1 MAETTIGGIMR
12 QTIPVLLFVLLVQ
25 IGSGLGLGGME
36 DDFRRLSGLVVMVP
50 PMLGLRG
57 NISGGLASRLG
68 TALHGGIIEPRFSLD
83 PELKENL
90 ISAILLTVLMSVGVG
105 VLAFLVTPL
114 TGATPMP
121 LWMFIGIALIA
132 GLLSSMVTIFLT
144 VAVAFLAF
152 RRGWDPDNIT
162 SPVMAAIS
170 DLLVIWCILLALI
183 IVEGIA

>member
-1 MAETTIGGIMR
+1 
-12 QTIPVLLFVLLVQ
+12 
-25 IGSGLGLGGME
+25 
-36 DDFRRLSGLVVMVP
+36 
-50 PMLGLRG
+50 
-57 NISGGLASRLG
+57 
-68 TALHGGIIEPRFSLD
+68 
-83 PELKENL
+83 
-90 ISAILLTVLMSVGVG
+90 VGVG

-162 SPVMAAIS
+162 SPLMAAIS